1 MTENELVEK
10 LREMRENGPSI
21 SSMMLLFGII
31 FFREIEKLGP
41 GAPGRIVDEYNRRG
55 YKGRANE
62 VPIRDGMNLSQ
73 YVDPHFDQIHRWR
86 GAA

>member
-1 MTENELVEK
+1 MSENELVEK

-21 SSMMLLFGII
+21 SPMMLLFGII

-41 GAPGRIVDEYNRRG
+41 GAPDRIVEEYNRRG
-55 YKGRANE
+55 YKGRANA

-73 YVDPHFDQIHRWR
+73 YVDPHFSQIQRWQS
-86 GAA
+86 AS